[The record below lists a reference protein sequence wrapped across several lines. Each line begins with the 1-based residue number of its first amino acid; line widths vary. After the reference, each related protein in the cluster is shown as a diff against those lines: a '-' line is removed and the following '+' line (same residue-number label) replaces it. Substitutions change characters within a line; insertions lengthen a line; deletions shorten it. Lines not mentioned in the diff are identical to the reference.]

1 MKKYSQ
7 QEINKLKELCSQGD
21 IPFFFIPSSYLREL
35 ILKNEH
41 PIIKK
46 ISETFKKTFLSG
58 KGYFIHQDLVI
69 KFLEGKADKLNTFVL
84 SNGEIK
90 IHNNGNI
97 KIGEKNGN

>member
-7 QEINKLKELCSQGD
+7 QEINKLKELCNKGD
-21 IPFFFIPSSYLREL
+21 IPFFFIPSSYLRGL

-46 ISETFKKTFLSG
+46 ISKDFKTTFLSG

-69 KFLEGKADKLNTFVL
+69 KFLENKTDESNTFIL
-84 SNGEIK
+84 SNGEIR
-90 IHNNGNI
+90 IHNGGNI
-97 KIGEKNGN
+97 KTGDKNGN